1 MSKERNHINI
11 SSCISLVIQ
20 MYRKVSE
27 TLHQERTDSNIELAS
42 LGLAI
47 DIFNYFYVIWAGKIT
62 SYIKCFLY
70 MPENLSSSLRT
81 YIKVACGDMHLQIS
95 AGGQNQIDHGELLI
109 SQCGLMARYQFNE
122 KHCLKEQDEKK
133 KDDED
138 VLMSTSGLQ
147 MYIQTLHM
155 RWK

>member
-1 MSKERNHINI
+1 
-11 SSCISLVIQ
+11 
-20 MYRKVSE
+20 
-27 TLHQERTDSNIELAS
+27 
-42 LGLAI
+42 
-47 DIFNYFYVIWAGKIT
+47 
-62 SYIKCFLY
+62 

-95 AGGQNQIDHGELLI
+95 AGGQNQIDPGELLI